1 MNYFFYK
8 TALFFQSMGF
18 VCCQA
23 VHLPTR
29 EIKRQ
34 MVKTKRKLPVGKKG
48 KLSSKPL
55 KMMQK

>member
-18 VCCQA
+18 VCCQT

-29 EIKRQ
+29 ALKRQ
-34 MVKTKRKLPVGKKG
+34 MVKTRQNLPTGKKG
-48 KLSSKPL
+48 NLLSKPL
-55 KMMQK
+55 KMLQK

>member
-34 MVKTKRKLPVGKKG
+34 MVKTKQGLPTGKKG